1 MFITTNS
8 SNNLIPQLES
18 LGVKLDNLVMGD
30 QESIYIFKE
39 VDLHKIHSV
48 VKFMIKGKNEQLKEL
63 KLKLKHKDNKEK

>member
-8 SNNLIPQLES
+8 SNNLII
-18 LGVKLDNLVMGD
+18 GD

-39 VDLHKIHSV
+39 IDLPKVHSI

-63 KLKLKHKDNKEK
+63 KLKLKLKLKHKDNKDNKEK

>member
-8 SNNLIPQLES
+8 SNNLIPQLEL
-18 LGVKLDNLVMGD
+18 LGVKLDNLVTGD

-39 VDLHKIHSV
+39 VDLPKVHSV

-63 KLKLKHKDNKEK
+63 KLKLKEKKEK